1 MEPMMFDWQSLALV
15 GGWLLWSLLLSGLLS
30 VATVY
35 QPELKRW
42 PRLFAALPVLSVV
55 PFLPWPGVPALLPA
69 LGVDHQV
76 ELMLA
81 AMPAVV
87 LSPTGTA
94 GGWLDGLWLS
104 LPWVLPAVYLI
115 GLGALLLRRVRQY
128 SLWLQFCR
136 LRRPYPVA
144 TLTPLLHSDA
154 TLAALWQAAGQPVTF
169 VQPLQGSPFVAGVKC
184 AGVGQTQL
192 YLPDWF
198 SQLPLL
204 KQQLLLRH
212 ELFHLKAH
220 HPLKLLLW
228 QLFADITWFNPV
240 MRYWAHQYQQACEL
254 WVDRQV
260 LQQQPKARSY
270 GEILLWI
277 SQLRQPPVAGLTL
290 AAIGAVTGSSGGSSG
305 YRQLQS
311 RLAALQQPRVLS
323 VRRRLAWLLLLLA
336 VTLPVAALQTGVAGS
351 APAQWLHPV
360 PTSVVSSPF
369 GVLSLDK
376 RVAQLRGQRP
386 HGGIDFVA
394 PRGSP
399 VRAIADGRVLVAD
412 DKTLKS
418 SLGQTVVMAHG
429 GGYQSLFAHLD
440 RIDVKAGQWVSA
452 GTIIGTLGASG
463 NTTGA
468 HLHLELVRD
477 NQKLDPASLLPLQ

>member
-1 MEPMMFDWQSLALV
+1 MFDGQSVALLA
-15 GGWLLWSLLLSGLLS
+15 GWLLWCLALSAL
-30 VATVY
+30 VAMATAC
-35 QPELKRW
+35 QPALKRW
-42 PRLFAALPVLSVV
+42 PRLFALLPLLSVL
-55 PFLPWPGVPALLPA
+55 PFLPWPGLPALLPV
-69 LGVDHQV
+69 LGVGHPV
-76 ELMLA
+76 EQALA
-81 AMPAVV
+81 VLPLATAQPASAAGWWQHV
-87 LSPTGTA
+87 L
-94 GGWLDGLWLS
+94 LS
-104 LPWVLPAVYLI
+104 LPWLLAVCYLS
-115 GLGALLLRRVRQY
+115 GLSILLLRRARQY
-128 SLWLQFCR
+128 SLWRQLCR
-136 LRRPYPVA
+136 LRRPYPVT
-144 TLTPLLHSDA
+144 TLTPLLNSDA
-154 TLAALWQAAGQPVTF
+154 TLAALWQAAGTPATF
-169 VQPLQGSPFVAGVKC
+169 VQPLPGSPFVAGVKF
-184 AGVGQTQL
+184 AGFGQTQL

-212 ELFHLKAH
+212 ELWHLQAR

-228 QLFADITWFNPV
+228 QLLADLAWCNPLL
-240 MRYWAHQYQQACEL
+240 RYWASQYQQACEL
-254 WVDRQV
+254 WVDYQV

-311 RLAALQQPRVLS
+311 RFTALQQPEALS
-323 VRRRLAWLLLLLA
+323 ARRRLMWLLVLVG
-336 VTLPVAALQTGVAGS
+336 VTLPVAALQTGMAGG
-351 APAQWLHPV
+351 APAQWLHPI
-360 PTSVVSSPF
+360 PTAVVSSPF
-369 GVLSLDK
+369 GVLSKDK

-412 DKTLKS
+412 DQTLKS
-418 SLGQTVVMAHG
+418 SLGQTVVLAHG

-452 GTIIGTLGASG
+452 GTVIGTLGASG

-468 HLHLELVRD
+468 HLHLELALD